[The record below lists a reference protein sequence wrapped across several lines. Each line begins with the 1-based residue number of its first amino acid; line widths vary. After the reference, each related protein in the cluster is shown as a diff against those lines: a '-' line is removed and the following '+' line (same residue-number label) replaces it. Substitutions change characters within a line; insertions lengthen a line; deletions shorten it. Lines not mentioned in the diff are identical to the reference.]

1 MASSLHFEWQHL
13 RMGIV
18 VQAFVMHLGL
28 AAEAAEADTEATAEA
43 MARWTETAT
52 GAVRGSERTERWV
65 AMLQGRAHSNSRL
78 RLIAKQSPALK
89 DLIEHPLWQ
98 ALGYSRITRERI
110 RTLLPATG
118 VPTFKAYHLMGLP
131 CTTLLARVAW
141 VLLWLRV
148 TPPLHPLMQGL
159 LAEALRRELPRLLY
173 GPLWHGWSQR
183 LSQLL
188 WVRVSGVCDGGQLR
202 WYDTGPTLMDLARY
216 WSLLRTWGMGTPLFH
231 DEAEWCQFCEV
242 CDRLRKEHMT
252 VVFKQLA
259 VFDRQRDTIFDF
271 YTLRWLYQKLR
282 RWRQATA
289 RP

>member
-1 MASSLHFEWQHL
+1 MAYASHFEWQHL
-13 RMGIV
+13 RMGIAA
-18 VQAFVMHLGL
+18 QAFVMHLGL
-28 AAEAAEADTEATAEA
+28 TAEADTEAKAET

-52 GAVRGSERTERWV
+52 GAGRGSERTGRWV
-65 AMLQGRAHSNSRL
+65 AMLRGRAHSNSRL
-78 RLIAKQSPALK
+78 RLIEKQSPALK

-98 ALGYSRITRERI
+98 ALGYTRITRERI
-110 RTLLPATG
+110 RGALPATG
-118 VPTFKAYHLMGLP
+118 VPAFKAYHLMGLP

-141 VLLWLRV
+141 LLLWLRV
-148 TPPLHPLMQGL
+148 TPPLHPLMQRL

-173 GPLWHGWSQR
+173 GPLWQGWGHR

-188 WVRVSGVCDGGQLR
+188 WERVRSVSDDKQLR
-202 WYDTGPTLMDLARY
+202 WYDTEQTLTDMARY

-231 DEAEWCQFCEV
+231 DEADWCQFCEV
-242 CDRLRKEHMT
+242 CDRLYPEQLT
-252 VVFKQLA
+252 VVFRQLA